1 MARIRHIALLTKEQ
15 EKLAT
20 FYKTAFGMTEVFRH
34 ESRAGGGPAIY
45 LSDGYI
51 NLAVLPA
58 RDRPEGLYH
67 FGFQVDDVDETAK
80 RALAAGATQP
90 PHDLPRDGRF
100 AEVFIKD
107 PMGARVD
114 LSEAGWQ
121 VSPSEAVRP

>member
-15 EKLAT
+15 EKLAD
-20 FYKTAFGMTEVFRH
+20 FYKTAFGMTEIFRH

-45 LSDGYI
+45 LSDGYM

-67 FGFQVDDVDETAK
+67 FGFQVDDVAQAAEV
-80 RALAAGATQP
+80 ALAAGATQP
-90 PHDLPRDGRF
+90 PIDLPRDGRY

-107 PMGARVD
+107 PMGTRVD
-114 LSEAGWQ
+114 LSESGWK
-121 VSPSEAVRP
+121 V